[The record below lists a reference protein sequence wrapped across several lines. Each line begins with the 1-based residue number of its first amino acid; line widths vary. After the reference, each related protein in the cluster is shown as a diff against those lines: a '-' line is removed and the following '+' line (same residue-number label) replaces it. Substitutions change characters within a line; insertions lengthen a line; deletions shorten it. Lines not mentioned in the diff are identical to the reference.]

1 MLPPADRIQGE
12 MDPGQDTNEDLHGT
26 DSDFLAVGPALRI
39 LQLNVEGLSAAKRS
53 VISSIADKEKIDI
66 ICLEE
71 THVDGDIASR
81 FSISGF
87 DLVSYALHPK
97 HGRATYVRGNIT
109 EAAHVLSTPHC
120 DVIRVGGYH
129 VANVYKPPSEHW
141 DSASVL
147 PSLPHPAVFVGDFN
161 SHHPDWGYQEADP
174 DGDQLQNWSSLCD
187 IQLIHD
193 SKQRGTFHSARW
205 QRDYSPDLCWTSMID
220 GHSLPASITVLNDF
234 PRSQHRPSVIHVGL
248 RLPVIRGI
256 ERRRWN
262 FRKANWASYTDA
274 TERSIPLIPLSSTT
288 IEEAYTRFSG
298 ALMKAAHSAIPRGFR
313 PAYIPCMDAECSAL
327 LKQYEESG
335 DPDIADHL
343 IESLDAARRQRWEES
358 TAKMDFTRSSR
369 KSWSLIRRLG
379 AAQRPPRM
387 NHPPVK
393 ANAVAAH
400 LVKVAKAPSDKKFE
414 RRVRDQWRS
423 FRRQAPDKTLP
434 PDFSTTELDNALRT
448 VKTGTAPGY
457 DNIHPEFLVH
467 LGPRARSWLCRFFSR
482 IPKEDNIPKSW
493 RKAKVIAIEKPGK
506 DPKIAANYRPISL
519 LSVCYKLLERLVLQR
534 ISPVTESILSQDQAG
549 FRRGR
554 STCDQVAALTTFIEN
569 GFQQQ
574 LKTGAVFLDL
584 TAAYDTVWH
593 TGLLAKLTQNM
604 PYWFCR
610 LVELLLRGRRFR
622 VHMGN
627 DVSAWRNQLNGLPQ
641 GSVLAPTL
649 FNLYTN
655 DLPVTTSRRFIYADD
670 ICFGTQAQTFAELEC
685 NLSSDMA
692 RMAEYCQHWRLKP
705 SVAKTVSSVFHLHN
719 ASASHQLNVTLN
731 GQRLKHDPHP
741 IYLGVTLDRTLTYK
755 EHLEKTAGKLKTR
768 NNLLMKLAGSS
779 WGAHANTLRTSALAL
794 CYSVG
799 EYCAPVWARS
809 THTKM
814 VDVQLNTTMRLI
826 TGTLRPTPLPWLS
839 VLSNIEPPPL
849 RRKAA
854 VDKLISKAT
863 DNVDWSLHQDI
874 SHPPRHRLSSRHPLW
889 SDMKPV
895 DIHERWQ
902 EDWQTASVVNNQL
915 VRDPAIQLPGFD
927 LPRRQWSTLNQFRTD
942 QGHCRA
948 CHKRWG
954 LNDSELCD
962 CGEVQTM
969 SHIVNT
975 CPKTKF
981 DGGLQ
986 ELNKADTDAMD
997 WLNNFRP

>member
-1 MLPPADRIQGE
+1 MLPPAGRIPGT
-12 MDPGQDTNEDLHGT
+12 DPGQDTNEDSHGT
-26 DSDFLAVGPALRI
+26 DHDFQAIGPALRI

-66 ICLEE
+66 ICLQE
-71 THVDGDIASR
+71 THVDGDLASR

-87 DLVSYALHPK
+87 DLVSYTLHAK
-97 HGRATYVRGNIT
+97 YGRATYVRGNIT
-109 EAAHVLSTPHC
+109 EAAHVLSTPFC

-129 VANVYKPPSEHW
+129 VANVYKPPSESW
-141 DSASVL
+141 DSTNVL
-147 PSLPHPAVFVGDFN
+147 PVLPHPAVFVGDFN

-174 DGDQLQNWSSLCD
+174 NGDQLQNWSSLSD
-187 IQLIHD
+187 LQLIHD

-205 QRDYSPDLCWTSMID
+205 QRDYSPDLCWVSMVG
-220 GHSLPASITVLNDF
+220 GHHQPASCTVLDDF
-234 PRSQHRPSVIHVGL
+234 PHSQHRPSIIHIGL

-262 FRKANWASYTDA
+262 FRKADWSSYTEA
-274 TERSIPLIPLSSTT
+274 TERSIPLIPLGSTK
-288 IEEAYTRFSG
+288 IEEAYTRFAG

-313 PAYIPCMDAECSAL
+313 PTYTPCMDAECCAL
-327 LKQYEESG
+327 LKEYEDSG
-335 DPDIADHL
+335 DPDVADHL
-343 IESLDAARRQRWEES
+343 IESLDAARRHRWEES
-358 TAKMDFTRSSR
+358 TSEMDFTRSSR
-369 KSWSLIRRLG
+369 KSWALIRRLG

-400 LVKVAKAPSDKKFE
+400 LIQVAKAPRDKKFE
-414 RRVRDQWRS
+414 RRVRDQWRG
-423 FRRQAPDKTLP
+423 FCRQAPDKSLP
-434 PDFSTTELDNALRT
+434 PDFTTADIDSALRR

-467 LGPRARSWLCRFFSR
+467 LGPKARTWLSKFFS
-482 IPKEDNIPKSW
+482 KVTKDNNIPKAW

-506 DPKIAANYRPISL
+506 DHKIAANYRPISL

-534 ISPVTESILSQDQAG
+534 ITPTVESTLSPDQAG
-549 FRRGR
+549 FRSGR
-554 STCDQVAALTTFIEN
+554 STCDQVAALTTYIEN

-627 DVSAWRNQLNGLPQ
+627 DVSAWRNQVNGLPQ

-655 DLPVTTSRRFIYADD
+655 DLPVTKSRRFIYADD
-670 ICFGTQAQTFAELEC
+670 ICFGTQAQSFAELEC
-685 NLSSDMA
+685 SLSSDMA
-692 RMAEYCQHWRLKP
+692 RMADYCHHWRLKP
-705 SVAKTVSSVFHLHN
+705 SPAKTVSCVFHLHN
-719 ASASHQLNVTLN
+719 ASAGRELKVFLN
-731 GQRLKHDPHP
+731 GKLLKHDPHP
-741 IYLGVTLDRTLTYK
+741 VYLGVTLDRTLSYK
-755 EHLEKTAGKLKTR
+755 EHLEKTSGKLKSR

-779 WGAHANTLRTSALAL
+779 WGANASTLRSSALAL

-799 EYCAPVWARS
+799 EYCAPIWARS
-809 THTKM
+809 AHTKL
-814 VDVQLNTTMRLI
+814 VDVQLNSTMRLI
-826 TGTLRPTPLPWLS
+826 TGTLRPTPLPWLP
-839 VLSNIEPPPL
+839 VLSNIEPPAL

-854 VDKLISKAT
+854 VDRLVSKAAE
-863 DNVDWSLHQDI
+863 NNEWGLHSDI
-874 SHPPRHRLSSRHPLW
+874 FQPPRHRLASRHPLW
-889 SDMKPV
+889 TDMQAV
-895 DIHERWQ
+895 DTKGRWQ
-902 EDWQTASVVNNQL
+902 EDWQTASVVNNSL
-915 VRDPAIQLPGFD
+915 VSDPAIQLPGFD
-927 LPRRQWSTLNQFRTD
+927 LPRRQWSTLNRFRTN

-948 CHKRWG
+948 CHKKWG
-954 LNDSELCD
+954 LADSDLCD

-969 SHIVNT
+969 SHIANT
-975 CPKTKF
+975 CPLTKF
-981 DGGLQ
+981 DGGLP
-986 ELNKADTDAMD
+986 ELNRAGADALE
-997 WLNNFRP
+997 WLNTISP

>member
-1 MLPPADRIQGE
+1 M
-12 MDPGQDTNEDLHGT
+12 
-26 DSDFLAVGPALRI
+26 
-39 LQLNVEGLSAAKRS
+39 
-53 VISSIADKEKIDI
+53 
-66 ICLEE
+66 
-71 THVDGDIASR
+71 
-81 FSISGF
+81 
-87 DLVSYALHPK
+87 
-97 HGRATYVRGNIT
+97 
-109 EAAHVLSTPHC
+109 
-120 DVIRVGGYH
+120 
-129 VANVYKPPSEHW
+129 
-141 DSASVL
+141 
-147 PSLPHPAVFVGDFN
+147 
-161 SHHPDWGYQEADP
+161 
-174 DGDQLQNWSSLCD
+174 
-187 IQLIHD
+187 
-193 SKQRGTFHSARW
+193 
-205 QRDYSPDLCWTSMID
+205 
-220 GHSLPASITVLNDF
+220 
-234 PRSQHRPSVIHVGL
+234 
-248 RLPVIRGI
+248 
-256 ERRRWN
+256 
-262 FRKANWASYTDA
+262 
-274 TERSIPLIPLSSTT
+274 
-288 IEEAYTRFSG
+288 EEAYTRFTG
-298 ALMKAAHSAIPRGFR
+298 ALMKAAHSAIPHRGFR

-358 TAKMDFTRSSR
+358 TSQMDFTRSSR

-423 FRRQAPDKTLP
+423 FRRQAPDKSLP
-434 PDFSTTELDNALRT
+434 PDFSTAELDNALRT
-448 VKTGTAPGY
+448 VSTGTAPGY

-482 IPKEDNIPKSW
+482 IPKEDILPKVW

-506 DPKIAANYRPISL
+506 DPQVAANYRPISL

-534 ISPVTESILSQDQAG
+534 ISPLTESILSPDQAG
-549 FRRGR
+549 FRCGR
-554 STCDQVAALTTFIEN
+554 STCDQVAALTTYIEN

-627 DVSAWRNQLNGLPQ
+627 DVSAWRNQVNGLPQ

-649 FNLYTN
+649 FNLYTT
-655 DLPVTTSRRFIYADD
+655 DLPVTISRRFIYADD

-692 RMAEYCQHWRLKP
+692 RMAQYCQYWRLKP
-705 SVAKTVSSVFHLHN
+705 SAAKTVSSVFHLHN
-719 ASASHQLNVTLN
+719 ASASHELNVLLN

-741 IYLGVTLDRTLTYK
+741 VYLGVTLDRTLTYK
-755 EHLEKTAGKLKTR
+755 EHLEKTASKLKTR

-779 WGAHANTLRTSALAL
+779 WGARANTLRSSALAL

-809 THTKM
+809 AHTKL
-814 VDVQLNTTMRLI
+814 VDVQLNTSMRLI
-826 TGTLRPTPLPWLS
+826 TGTLRPTPLPWLP

-863 DNVDWSLHQDI
+863 DNTNWGLHNDI
-874 SHPPRHRLSSRHPLW
+874 THPPRHRLTSRHPLW
-889 SDMKPV
+889 SDMQPI
-895 DIHERWQ
+895 DTHDQWQ

-915 VRDPAIQLPGFD
+915 VRDPTIQLPGFD

-954 LNDSELCD
+954 LTDSELCD

-969 SHIVNT
+969 AHIVNS
-975 CPKTKF
+975 CPKTRF

-986 ELNKADTDAMD
+986 ELNTANTDAVD